1 MLNKG
6 NPLTMFETYFAK
18 LCFLCPLI
26 FVAMFIDS
34 IAGGGGII
42 TIPAYL
48 FAGLPIQI
56 TYGTNK
62 FVACVGTAFGAGNY
76 IRKKYVDWRIAVPA
90 LCGSLAGSAIGAQLA
105 LHLKPEILQICLM
118 IVLPF
123 VALFMI
129 FNRSFG
135 DENAEKPSRSFR
147 FVIIAAI
154 LIGLVIGCYD
164 GLFGPGTGMF
174 FSLSFVL
181 IERMTLIY
189 ATGTTKVVNLASNFA
204 AVVTYLMAGVVD
216 FSIAIPCGLCS
227 IAGCLLGS
235 QCAIKK
241 GAKFIKIIM
250 IVAAM
255 LLLGKLFIDFM
266 ESSIH

>member
-1 MLNKG
+1 
-6 NPLTMFETYFAK
+6 MFETYFAK

-26 FVAMFIDS
+26 FIAMFIDS

-62 FVACVGTAFGAGNY
+62 FVACIGTAFGAGNY
-76 IRKKYVDWRIAVPA
+76 IRKKYVNWKIAIPA
-90 LCGSLAGSAIGAQLA
+90 LCASLIGSAVGSHLA
-105 LHLKPEILQICLM
+105 LYLRPEVLQISLM
-118 IVLPF
+118 IVLPV

-129 FNRSFG
+129 FNRGFG
-135 DENAEKPSRSFR
+135 DENQNKPERSFH
-147 FVIIAAI
+147 FAVIAAI
-154 LIGLVIGCYD
+154 FIGLIIGCYD

-174 FSLSFVL
+174 LSLAFVI
-181 IERMTLIY
+181 IERMSLIF
-189 ATGTTKVVNLASNFA
+189 ATGTTKIVNLASNFA
-204 AVVTYLMAGVVD
+204 ALVTYLAAGVVD
-216 FSIAIPCGLCS
+216 FKIAIPCAVCS

-255 LLLGKLFIDFM
+255 LLLTKLFIDFFNM
-266 ESSIH
+266 